1 MPRTFL
7 RSPAFDLGWF
17 VLPGVLAALV
27 GLAIGLGDPDPPG
40 HDSLLVW
47 IAGVL
52 LVDVAHV
59 WASLYR
65 TYLDPVAR
73 RIHRKRLI
81 AAPLLCAWLGFLLHL
96 ESPLLFWGVLA
107 YIAIFHFIKQ
117 HVGFALLYVRAGEE
131 TPLDRKLVDLTLW
144 TGTLAPVIWWHAHLP
159 TSFAWF
165 MQGDLVPG
173 LPPLAG
179 TLALALELPVFLAFI
194 LRRLHL
200 ARRGRPNPMVPLLV
214 LIPAICWHLG
224 IVAFDDDRI
233 FTITNVFLHGVPY
246 MALVWLAGGRDR
258 LATRIRGPVAVLAA
272 FYGLLVALALAEEF
286 LWDRLVW
293 HDHPELFGA
302 TTPLDVHPIL
312 TAAAVAL
319 LAVPQATHYLL
330 DRWIWKVGPENPALA
345 SQLGFTSRPSGP
357 DLTSRPPAPDLTS
370 RPSAPDL
377 TRTSPGS
384 PPASSAAP

>member
-17 VLPGVLAALV
+17 VLPGVLAALA
-27 GLAIGLGDPDPPG
+27 GLALGLLDPDPPD

-81 AAPLLCAWLGFLLHL
+81 LAPLLCAWLGFLLHL

-107 YIAIFHFIKQ
+107 YVAIFHFIKQ
-117 HVGFALLYVRAGEE
+117 HVGFALLYVRAGDES
-131 TPLDRKLVDLTLW
+131 PRDRTLTNLTLW

-159 TSFAWF
+159 TGFAWF
-165 MQGDLVPG
+165 MQGDLLPG
-173 LPPLAG
+173 LPPLLG
-179 TLALALELPVFLAFI
+179 TLALALELPVFLAFAV
-194 LRRLHL
+194 RRLQL
-200 ARRGRPNPMVPLLV
+200 ARRGRTNPMVPLLV
-214 LIPAICWHLG
+214 LTPAVCWHLG
-224 IVAFDDDRI
+224 IVAYDDDRI

-258 LATRIRGPVAVLAA
+258 VAREIHRGPLAVLAA

-293 HDHPELFGA
+293 HDHPALFGA
-302 TTPLDVHPIL
+302 STLELHPVL

-330 DRWIWKVGPENPALA
+330 DRWIWKVGPDNPALA
-345 SQLGFTSRPSGP
+345 AQLG
-357 DLTSRPPAPDLTS
+357 
-370 RPSAPDL
+370 L
-377 TRTSPGS
+377 TRTSPDA
-384 PPASSAAP
+384 PPAP

>member
-17 VLPGVLAALV
+17 VLPGVLAALA
-27 GLAIGLGDPDPPG
+27 GLALGVLDPEPAD
-40 HDSLLVW
+40 HDDLLVW
-47 IAGVL
+47 ITGVL

-73 RIHRKRLI
+73 RIHRTRLI

-107 YIAIFHFIKQ
+107 YVAIFHFIKQ
-117 HVGFALLYVRAGEE
+117 HVGFALLYVRAGDES
-131 TPLDRKLVDLTLW
+131 PRDRALVNLSIW
-144 TGTLAPVIWWHAHLP
+144 TGTLAPVVWWHAHLP

-165 MQGDLVPG
+165 MQGDLLTG

-179 TLALALELPVFLAFI
+179 TLALALEVPVFLVFLA
-194 LRRLHL
+194 RRIDL
-200 ARRGRPNPMVPLLV
+200 ARRGRANPMVPLLV
-214 LIPAICWHLG
+214 LLPAICWHLG

-246 MALVWLAGGRDR
+246 MALVWLAGGRARVAGR
-258 LATRIRGPVAVLAA
+258 LRSEATIAVLAA
-272 FYGLLVALALAEEF
+272 FYGLLVALALAEEL

-293 HDHPELFGA
+293 HDHPALFGTA
-302 TTPLDVHPIL
+302 TGPDPHPIL
-312 TAAAVAL
+312 AAAAVAL

-330 DRWIWKVGPENPALA
+330 DRWIWRVGPDNPALA
-345 SQLGFTSRPSGP
+345 DQLG
-357 DLTSRPPAPDLTS
+357 
-370 RPSAPDL
+370 L
-377 TRTSPGS
+377 TRTSPA
-384 PPASSAAP
+384 PPPR